1 MAKEKRSVKV
11 RAIVN
16 LKYDKDVIKI
26 DQEFL
31 VRKSDV
37 EEIKEYV
44 EVLDKINTEEEDS
57 GKEYGEGIEEGE

>member
-1 MAKEKRSVKV
+1 MAKEKRSIKVK
-11 RAIVN
+11 AIVN

-57 GKEYGEGIEEGE
+57 GKEDGEGTEEGE

>member
-1 MAKEKRSVKV
+1 MAKEKRSIKV

-57 GKEYGEGIEEGE
+57 GKEDGEGIEEGE

>member
-57 GKEYGEGIEEGE
+57 GKEDGEGIEEGE